1 MQANGVVEELCGI
14 WIQKF
19 FISPKNTALM
29 NGWEVKCL
37 KMYIFCTITQSI
49 VGVV

>member
-1 MQANGVVEELCGI
+1 MDTKVLHIA
-14 WIQKF
+14 
-19 FISPKNTALM
+19 KNTALM
-29 NGWEVKCL
+29 NRWKVSKKMIFVWL